1 MNTKKITVI
10 FLFFIVI
17 FACEDQISSH
27 CDMGEIENSDTM
39 SAQFSA
45 IQTTILDARC
55 ITCHSGSAPSAGL
68 DLSSD
73 NAYSQLISKK
83 LVIPGSSSSSTLY
96 IKLNSDNPNNVMP
109 PSGKIAQ
116 VLIDSVAAWINKG
129 APND

>member
-27 CDMGEIENSDTM
+27 CDIDEIENSDTM
-39 SAQFSA
+39 SAQCSA

-55 ITCHSGSAPSAGL
+55 ITSHSGSAPFAGL
-68 DLSSD
+68 DLSSG
-73 NAYSQLISKK
+73 NAYSQLISRN

-96 IKLNSDNPNNVMP
+96 IKLNSNNPNNVIP

-116 VLIDSVAAWINKG
+116 VSIDSVAARIN
-129 APND
+129 